1 MPKLFTQMS
10 LSLDGFVAGPGD
22 GPDNGLG
29 DGGDLVHEWIVA
41 TASWRG
47 LHGMEG
53 GGAGPDDA
61 VVSESVGRSGATILG
76 RRMFDNGEEPWGED
90 PPFHHPVFV
99 VTHRDRPPLERRGGT
114 TYHFVTD
121 GIESALAQARD
132 AAGDADVEIG
142 GGANLIQQYL
152 IAGLLD
158 EIELHTAPVFLGGG
172 VRMFDRPE
180 LTGMRLVP
188 GRVLGSPAATHV
200 RYDVVR

>member
-22 GPDNGLG
+22 GADNGLG

-53 GGAGPDDA
+53 GDGGPDDA

-76 RRMFDNGEEPWGED
+76 RRMLDNGEEPWGED

-132 AAGDADVEIG
+132 TAGDADVEIG